1 MTTFF
6 RKQANCAH
14 CGAIVEWQAVAST
27 NAFGS
32 MDLDMRPPPMERD
45 TLQHDMQQCDACGFC
60 SPAIDSGEGVD
71 MTQVGLPQYAN
82 LACDDRFPLVAR
94 RFLAYAHMAR
104 AKGCHTRTAWASL
117 RAAWVCD
124 DSGSQFRG
132 SATTCRFAALEAIDR
147 LHAEG
152 KTFSPD
158 METDQT
164 LRLDMLRRAGEFQ
177 STIELAARLRAAG
190 LPEILAKLAAF
201 QAKQA
206 ASRSQECYT
215 IDQAMA

>member
-6 RKQANCAH
+6 QKQAKCAH
-14 CGAIVEWQAVAST
+14 CGATVEWAEVAST

-45 TLQHDMQQCDACGFC
+45 TLEHDIQQCDACGFC
-60 SPAIDSGEGVD
+60 SPTIDSGEGVD
-71 MTQVGLPQYAN
+71 ITQVGLPQYVS
-82 LACDDRFPLVAR
+82 LASDDRFPLVAR
-94 RFLAYAHMAR
+94 RFLAYAHMAK
-104 AKGCHTRTAWASL
+104 AKACHTRAAWASL
-117 RAAWVCD
+117 RAAWICD
-124 DSGSQFRG
+124 DSGSPFRD
-132 SATTCRFAALEAIDR
+132 SATTCRLAALEAIDR

-164 LRLDMLRRAGEFQ
+164 LRLDMLRRTGEFQ

-190 LPEILAKLAAF
+190 LPEILDRLAAF

-206 ASRSQECYT
+206 ANRSRKSYT
-215 IDQAMA
+215 VEQAMA